1 MTVRTRIRHSL
12 PWAIV
17 IIGGFL
23 SAYLL
28 VAFVVFPSGLV
39 PRDVSVPN
47 VVGLSFDDAAR
58 RLATRGLRGIRGQDR
73 FHGASPKGTVLEQ
86 TPHSGAHDVEGA
98 TVTLVL
104 SGGPQMA
111 RVPGVVGMARDEAE
125 SALDA
130 AGFDVGE
137 VTERVSPAPRGQ
149 VIESQPAPE
158 ANVSVPATVAL
169 VVSAG
174 QSVVAVPNVVGR
186 SFDDASRI
194 LEQAGLTAGTISAPG
209 GRGGTGG
216 SGVVTAQ
223 SPAAGTQ
230 VSPGARILLQITP

>member
-1 MTVRTRIRHSL
+1 MTVRTRVRHSL

-17 IIGGFL
+17 VIGGFL

-28 VAFVVFPSGLV
+28 IAFVVFPSGLV

-73 FHGASPKGTVLEQ
+73 FHAASPKGTVLEQ

-104 SGGPQMA
+104 SGGPQMG
-111 RVPGVVGMARDEAE
+111 RVPSVVGSSREEAE
-125 SALDA
+125 AALEA

-174 QSVVAVPNVVGR
+174 QSVLTVPNVVGK
-186 SFDDASRI
+186 SFEEASRI
-194 LEQAGLTAGTISAPG
+194 LEQAGLTAGTLSAPG
-209 GRGGTGG
+209 GGRGGGG
-216 SGVVTAQ
+216 AVVAQ